1 MTEVKIKQGCLQGI
15 EKDGY
20 TVFMGVP
27 YAAPPV
33 GALRFCPPQ
42 EPVPW
47 EGVYHAGHFGK
58 TCWQEREEKDSF
70 YDIEFYQNVGYLTDF
85 DEDCLYLNIWVPGNA
100 AQEGLSAGNFSEKS
114 LSAQGC
120 SAKSFSAK
128 GRPAESPSNK
138 KFPVALWIHG
148 GAFNHGFGHEMEF
161 DGAEYAKRGVILVTI
176 NYRVGVF
183 GYLAHEWL
191 SRESAHGV
199 SGNYGM
205 LDQIAAMKWVRE
217 NIGAFGGDAENI
229 TIFGQS
235 AGAIS
240 VQGLVST
247 DLTDNYIA
255 KAIMQSGG
263 GYGTPLANMMTLTEA
278 EETGKEFVRFCKA
291 ESLEELRN
299 IEARELL
306 EKQTAF
312 CRKYPER
319 GLIFMPVIDGFVLK
333 ESYNSCMESGRIKR
347 IPYMIGSTLNDIATS
362 PGQLEKG
369 VRGLLYDGCIQFARM
384 VEKLGR
390 ENGSTNAVYVYD
402 FKRQLPGDNAGAFH
416 SAELWYMFGTY
427 KRCWRP
433 FTEADAGL
441 SEKMLDAWTGFMK
454 GGAPGGEWESYRE
467 EKPYVQVFDV

>member
-1 MTEVKIKQGCLQGI
+1 MTEVKIKQGRLQGI

-20 TVFMGVP
+20 SVFMGVP

-42 EPVPW
+42 EPEPW
-47 EGVYHAGHFGK
+47 EGVYRAGHFGK

-70 YDIEFYQNVGYLTDF
+70 YDIEFYQNTGYLTDF

-100 AQEGLSAGNFSEKS
+100 AQERL
-114 LSAQGC
+114 
-120 SAKSFSAK
+120 
-128 GRPAESPSNK
+128 
-138 KFPVALWIHG
+138 PVALWIHG

-176 NYRVGVF
+176 NYRVGAF

-205 LDQIAAMKWVRE
+205 LDQIAALKWVRE

-278 EETGKEFVRFCKA
+278 EETGKEFAQFCKA
-291 ESLEELRN
+291 ESLEELRS

-312 CRKYPER
+312 CRKYPEK

-362 PGQLEKG
+362 PEQLEKG
-369 VRGLLYDGCIQFARM
+369 VRGLL
-384 VEKLGR
+384 
-390 ENGSTNAVYVYD
+390 
-402 FKRQLPGDNAGAFH
+402 
-416 SAELWYMFGTY
+416 
-427 KRCWRP
+427 
-433 FTEADAGL
+433 
-441 SEKMLDAWTGFMK
+441 
-454 GGAPGGEWESYRE
+454 
-467 EKPYVQVFDV
+467 